1 MDVLTVQLKYV
12 ILIRLGDE
20 GEKLILLNKG
30 QVNHGSHVKIEEA
43 IAFGTHPETE
53 AFLLEFMTIFRAC
66 FESSYSKQALLS

>member
-30 QVNHGSHVKIEEA
+30 
-43 IAFGTHPETE
+43 
-53 AFLLEFMTIFRAC
+53 
-66 FESSYSKQALLS
+66 